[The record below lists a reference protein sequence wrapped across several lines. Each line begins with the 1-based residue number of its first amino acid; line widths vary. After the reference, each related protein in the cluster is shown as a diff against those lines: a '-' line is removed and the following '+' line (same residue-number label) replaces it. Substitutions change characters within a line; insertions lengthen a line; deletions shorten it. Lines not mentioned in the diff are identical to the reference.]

1 MQILPK
7 FSQIHADWS
16 FWHAACGRL
25 PDRKGTIS
33 ASREAED
40 ENWGRVSVGLGIRSA
55 RMFEVRQKPE
65 MVERALLVRFYFD
78 PRDADESES
87 LLEELGELVRTLG
100 IEVVESVLARSR
112 EMHKKLLCGTGKAAE
127 VAELAKAHEC
137 DVIVIDN
144 GLAPSQQREWEKLAD
159 CCVIDREEVILDI
172 FAKRARTKEARLQ
185 VDLAR
190 MQYALPRLARMWG
203 HLDRETA
210 GSGGDGGGGTS
221 RGMGEKQI
229 EVDRRLA
236 HMTIDR
242 AKRELE
248 LVRKQRKTQRKERER
263 FETPHAAIV
272 GYTNAGKST
281 LLNRLSGADVMA
293 KDMLFATLD
302 TTTRRIEL
310 PDGQPLLLTD
320 TVGFIRNLPHRL
332 VEAFKATLEEAV
344 LADFLI
350 HVLDA
355 TSPEVATFH
364 DTTLEVLK
372 ELGAEDKPM
381 VVVLNKTDLIDDPE
395 RLADLRRRFPEAIV
409 AAAATGAG
417 MEDLLKA
424 CCVQLAARVRRKTY
438 RIPQQRAD
446 LVSLLHREAKVL
458 STEYENDD
466 IIVGA
471 VVPAAIA
478 GRLEGFVLTHP

>member
-1 MQILPK
+1 
-7 FSQIHADWS
+7 
-16 FWHAACGRL
+16 
-25 PDRKGTIS
+25 
-33 ASREAED
+33 
-40 ENWGRVSVGLGIRSA
+40 
-55 RMFEVRQKPE
+55 MFEVRQKPE

-78 PRDADESES
+78 PREADEAES
-87 LLEELGELVRTLG
+87 LLEELGELVRTLE
-100 IEVVESVLARSR
+100 INVVESVLARSR

-172 FAKRARTKEARLQ
+172 FAKRAKTKEARLQ
-185 VDLAR
+185 VELAR

-203 HLDRETA
+203 HLDRESA
-210 GSGGDGGGGTS
+210 GSGGDGGGGAS

-236 HMTIDR
+236 HLTIDR

-263 FETPHAAIV
+263 METPHAAIV

-281 LLNRLSGADVMA
+281 LLNQLSGSDVMA

-350 HVLDA
+350 HVHDA
-355 TSPEVATFH
+355 TAPEIERFN
-364 DTTLEVLK
+364 DTTLAVLK
-372 ELGAEDKPM
+372 ELGADDKPLIA
-381 VVVLNKTDLIDDPE
+381 VLNKIDLVTDPE
-395 RLADLRRRFPEAIV
+395 RLAELRRRFPDAIAT
-409 AAAATGAG
+409 AAVSGLG
-417 MEDLLKA
+417 MEELLKA
-424 CCVQLAARVRRKTY
+424 CTVQLAARVRRQTY

-458 STEYENDD
+458 STAYEDDD

-478 GRLEGFVLTHP
+478 GRLEGFIQVHP